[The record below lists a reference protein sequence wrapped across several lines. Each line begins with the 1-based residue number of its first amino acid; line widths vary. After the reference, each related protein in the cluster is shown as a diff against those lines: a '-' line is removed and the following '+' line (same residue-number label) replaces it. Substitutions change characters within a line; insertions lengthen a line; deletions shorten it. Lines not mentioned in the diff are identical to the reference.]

1 MFDSIFHF
9 VKEIFII
16 GIISEIFTALSDT
29 KKHRNQISFITG
41 LMITTVCL
49 KGVLN
54 IINIDYF
61 NNQSNYFDQ
70 IGLFSQELELKEI
83 NSNSSEPLYLQ
94 EYINANTEF
103 IEKKAYEYGFST
115 LNTIVNMD
123 GSEIDSIEVAVTG
136 ENNMDKC
143 MELKLELSELYELD
157 LSQIKVYWRRR

>member
-1 MFDSIFHF
+1 MFDLILQF

-29 KKHRNQISFITG
+29 KKYKNQISFITG

-70 IGLFSQELELKEI
+70 IGLFSQEIELKEI
-83 NSNSSEPLYLQ
+83 NNNSSEPLYLQ
-94 EYINANTEF
+94 EYINVNKEF
-103 IEKKAYEYGFST
+103 IEKKVYEYGFST
-115 LNTIVNMD
+115 LNTIINMD
-123 GSEIDSIEVAVTG
+123 GSEIDSIEVTVTG

-143 MELKLELSELYELD
+143 MELKLELSDLYELD
-157 LSQIKVYWRRR
+157 LSQIKVYWRKR